1 MDGRAKVDGLE
12 PKWTVMDESGR
23 SFELNWTVMGRNGR
37 SRWKKVDGP
46 KVAKLTAQKSQSGRS
61 KRVRSKADD
70 LKKDESRK
78 SKTQKITQSNSRSE
92 LCGQSELSPNLTLQ
106 SHKKTVE
113 TSIGNIVD

>member
-1 MDGRAKVDGLE
+1 
-12 PKWTVMDESGR
+12 MDESGR